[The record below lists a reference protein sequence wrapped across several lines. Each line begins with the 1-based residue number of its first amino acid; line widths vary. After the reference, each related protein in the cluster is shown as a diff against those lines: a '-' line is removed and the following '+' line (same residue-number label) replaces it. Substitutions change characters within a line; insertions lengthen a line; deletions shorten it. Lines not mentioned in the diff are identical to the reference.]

1 MIGSEPIGAAVSK
14 AAQPQHTHTQTM
26 NITAS
31 STKSEIIDASMEVI
45 MTQDEQIADL
55 KQRQTILLT
64 LCAVLGVLLIL
75 S

>member
-1 MIGSEPIGAAVSK
+1 
-14 AAQPQHTHTQTM
+14 M
-26 NITAS
+26 NITPS
-31 STKSEIIDASMEVI
+31 STKAEIIDASVEVI